1 MKFNIAIICISDRS
15 SRGEREDKSK
25 TAIEKFLENMAQTTF
40 YKCVPDE
47 KSIIEETLIDVCD
60 NKKAHDYII
69 YNRGTGLAPRDVT
82 PEATL
87 SVAQKLVSGIAQ
99 EIRSKSMEY
108 TQRAM
113 LSRAVCVIRNNVL
126 IVNLPGSPR
135 ACVECLQVIEPV
147 LGHVVE
153 LLCENVSDC
162 ARE

>member
-60 NKKAHDYII
+60 NKKAHILFTTG
-69 YNRGTGLAPRDVT
+69 GTGLAPRDVT

-87 SVAQKLVSGIAQ
+87 SVAQKLVSGIVQ